1 MMSDQPLLVLFG
13 DSLILDS
20 VEASLA
26 DGQAFSVL
34 RLRTAHP
41 EVAERLQ
48 ALAPALVIFDL
59 DAPNL
64 RSILPFLRAKPGVP
78 LLGVD
83 INGSTAV
90 SLTCAHHLVEN
101 HFDLQEIIRTY
112 IHTDADQLQ
121 IHRPVAEIGALSPA
135 AAHGGA

>member
-26 DGQAFSVL
+26 DSRAFGVL

-41 EVAERLQ
+41 EIAERLQ
-48 ALAPALVIFDL
+48 TLAPALVIFDL

-64 RSILPFLRAKPGVP
+64 RSILPFLRAGPGVP
-78 LLGVD
+78 LLGIDPGGD
-83 INGSTAV
+83 IAV
-90 SLTCAHHLVEN
+90 SLTCTHHLLQN
-101 HFDLQEIIRTY
+101 HFDLQEIIRTH
-112 IHTDADQLQ
+112 IHTDAAPLQ
-121 IHRPVAEIGALSPA
+121 IHRPVAEIGTLPPPA
-135 AAHGGA
+135 AQSGA